1 MKFAVLLTVVIA
13 LSTIQTDAIR
23 VQFPPGT
30 SAATIKGTFG
40 AGNKV
45 RYIVHAAA
53 GQQLKVGL
61 AAPGADYRFFVYA
74 PSGDE
79 PLNGLGMAFE
89 WSGVVPTTGDYVIQV
104 FTDSPDRSAPF
115 QIEISVT
122 KATPAGTVAQPAESE
137 ASFSPDGYYIFSGQ
151 TPKGF
156 ANFKGFSFTTSEPK
170 ADGTTMPVAPNGEFE
185 AGNKFKLTNIQLTK
199 SSLSFETRP
208 IRGATYKF
216 EGKFLVSKGW
226 CDDGHTTGPVLGGHL
241 IKLLNGAKVAE
252 AEVKFEWSC
261 SDI

>member
-1 MKFAVLLTVVIA
+1 MKFAVLLTAVIA
-13 LSTIQTDAIR
+13 LSTFQTDAIR

-30 SAATIKGTFG
+30 SSTTIKGTFG

-45 RYIVHAAA
+45 RYIFHAAA
-53 GQQLKVGL
+53 SQQLKVGL
-61 AAPGADYRFFVYA
+61 SAAGADYRFFVFA
-74 PSGDE
+74 PKGDE

-89 WSGVVPTTGDYVIQV
+89 WSGVLPVTGDYVIEV
-104 FTDSPDRSAPF
+104 FTDSRDRSLPF

-122 KATPAGTVAQPAESE
+122 KTPAGSAATPPAQSD
-137 ASFSPDGYYIFSGQ
+137 ASFSPDGYYVFSGQ

-156 ANFKGFSFTTSEPK
+156 ANFKGFSLTTTEPK
-170 ADGTTMPVAPNGEFE
+170 SDGTSIPVAPNGEID
-185 AGNKFKLTNIQLTK
+185 AGIKYKLTNIQLTGT
-199 SSLSFETRP
+199 SLSFDTRT
-208 IRGATYKF
+208 IRGANYKF
-216 EGKFLVSKGW
+216 EGKFLVSQGW
-226 CDDGHTTGPVLGGHL
+226 CDDGRTTGPVLGGHL